1 MIAFLCL
8 NSGPIKYK
16 NMKEISHGSGL
27 SEGKKN
33 KNTTHNLKMSVL
45 LAENK
50 I

>member
-8 NSGPIKYK
+8 NSGTIKYK

-33 KNTTHNLKMSVL
+33 KNTTQLKNECTISR
-45 LAENK
+45 K
-50 I
+50 